1 MKRTSM
7 QLYWAPRTRSL
18 KAIWMLE
25 ETGLPYDLNRIDLQ
39 AGEQTSATYRAI
51 NPMMKVPAIVDGP
64 TKVAESGAILAYLA
78 EQSPKAKLAP
88 SIDHPRRGD
97 YLRWL
102 FFSAGCVEAAFV
114 EKFTQIKLPTVSAG
128 WGDFERVL
136 DVIEAGLAPGPWLL
150 GELFTAADV
159 AIGSDLRFG
168 MDIFKIIEPRPAFRA
183 YVDRCVTRPAFVRAL
198 EIDAKG

>member
-1 MKRTSM
+1 M

-25 ETGLPYDLNRIDLQ
+25 ETGLPYDLNRLDIQ
-39 AGEQTSATYRAI
+39 AGEQQSAIYRAI

-64 TKVAESGAILAYLA
+64 TKVAECGAILAYLA
-78 EQSPKAKLAP
+78 EQAPKANLAP
-88 SIDHPRRGD
+88 SVDHPRRGD

-128 WGDFERVL
+128 WGDYGRVI
-136 DVIEAGLAPGPWLL
+136 DVLEAGVKEGPWLL
-150 GELFTAADV
+150 GDLFTAADV

-168 MDIFKIIEPRPAFRA
+168 MDIFKIIEPRPALRA
-183 YVDRCVTRPAFVRAL
+183 YVDRCTARPAFLRAQ
-198 EIDAKG
+198 EIEAKG

>member
-1 MKRTSM
+1 M

-25 ETGLPYDLNRIDLQ
+25 ETGLPYDMNRLDLQ
-39 AGEQTSATYRAI
+39 AGEQQSAIYRAI

-64 TKVAESGAILAYLA
+64 TKVAECGAILAYLA
-78 EQSPKAKLAP
+78 EQAPKANLAP
-88 SIDHPRRGD
+88 SVDHPRRGD

-114 EKFTQIKLPTVSAG
+114 EKFTQIKMPTVSAG
-128 WGDFERVL
+128 WGDYERVL
-136 DVIEAGLAPGPWLL
+136 DVIEGGLKDGPWLL
-150 GELFTAADV
+150 GDLFTAADV
-159 AIGSDLRFG
+159 AIASDLRFG

-183 YVDRCVTRPAFVRAL
+183 YVDRCTARPAFVRAQ
-198 EIDAKG
+198 EIEAKG

>member
-1 MKRTSM
+1 M